1 MKKLYATILC
11 ITLVMSISGCVNP
24 NTPEQTA
31 DNGTKTTAGTS
42 ADTSEGTSSDVT
54 NPVFDTASACIQD
67 KVEKVKMPDPE
78 SYGED
83 EDSEL
88 EYHIPQLLI
97 KSSYADEINK
107 EISGKVEKYK
117 KNLSAQE
124 DELIICTDYAAFLTK
139 EGVLSLIFIAI
150 GEWDLNEYKVYNI
163 DVKTGEK
170 VDNSRIAEIAGVSD
184 IREAAMK
191 ALEKFYNDT
200 LNIVT
205 IIGHKVVIEQGE
217 IKDAQLKSVEMTFSE
232 RYLND
237 KMQIGLTNEGRMF
250 FITMVDTTGGAE
262 YYDYVFDV
270 DGIWLDVDEKAFV
283 PVEDDGDEDY
293 DDINE
298 DDWTDEADDSEDE
311 VEDDSES
318 EDE

>member
-1 MKKLYATILC
+1 MKKYITSILC
-11 ITLVMSISGCVNP
+11 ITLIMSLAGCVNP
-24 NTPEQTA
+24 NAPEQTA
-31 DNGTKTTAGTS
+31 GNNTKTTAETS
-42 ADTSEGTSSDVT
+42 VDPSEGTTATVT
-54 NPVFDTASACIQD
+54 NPAFDTASACIQD
-67 KVEKVKMPDPE
+67 KVEKLKMPDAE

-97 KSSYADEINK
+97 KSSYADKINK

-117 KNLSAQE
+117 KNLSSQE
-124 DELIICTDYAAFLTK
+124 DELITHTDYAAFLTK
-139 EGVLSLIFIAI
+139 EGVLSIVFFAI

-170 VDNSRIAEIAGVSD
+170 VDNARIAEIAGVSS
-184 IREAAMK
+184 IREAAME

-200 LNIVT
+200 LGIFKIVD
-205 IIGHKVVIEQGE
+205 HKVIIEEGE
-217 IKDAQLKSVEMTFSE
+217 RKDVQQRNVEMTFSE

-237 KMQIGLTNEGRMF
+237 KMQIGLTDDGKMF

-311 VEDDSES
+311 AEDDSES